1 MSEPIAPDLISP
13 GSWVQVY
20 SEQRVAQSVSANEFY
35 PIPPYFVS
43 ILLHSPLLVVG
54 TVSNDARATWRLGG
68 YLQQFIDAPDTDFL
82 EIPTKKQFI
91 PLNSFTLC
99 RYPQWTTAY
108 KLRFQVPSWIR
119 EIRLIIYEYQGT
131 LTDSTEELVTAVTD
145 LIRVDLTRI
154 ETKVD
159 AL

>member
-1 MSEPIAPDLISP
+1 MSEPIAPNLISP

-20 SEQRVAQSVSANEFY
+20 SEQRTAQSVSDNEFY

-54 TVSNDARATWRLGG
+54 TTSNDARSTWRLGG
-68 YLQQFIDAPDTDFL
+68 YLQQYIDAPDTDFI
-82 EIPTKKQFI
+82 EIPTSKKFV
-91 PLNSFTLC
+91 PLNGFTLV
-99 RYPQWTTAY
+99 RYPMWTTAY

-119 EIRLIIYEYQGT
+119 EIRLLVYEYQGT
-131 LTDSTEELVTAVTD
+131 LTDSTEDLIRATTD